1 MTTTIKADGVPTPKQ
16 IKEPFVVKVE
26 CFWRDHANNYEPRSV
41 MRTFK
46 GKDKADVYQYIK
58 YYSLAFGL
66 YEMVHKGEGW
76 GEPTD
81 EPDMTD
87 PTVLENIVDADPIL
101 DTIDLG

>member
-46 GKDKADVYQYIK
+46 GKDKADVIAGYAQ
-58 YYSLAFGL
+58 SFLS
-66 YEMVHKGEGW
+66 
-76 GEPTD
+76 T
-81 EPDMTD
+81 
-87 PTVLENIVDADPIL
+87 
-101 DTIDLG
+101 DLGQIYW